1 MKTRNKALVLTL
13 CAVLLVVATVMG
25 TLAYLTDKTDEVK
38 NTFTIG
44 KVDID
49 LTETKQPDGSGN
61 RNFKMVPGCTI
72 EKDPKVTVT
81 ADSEDCIV
89 FVKVEKSDNFNNF
102 LTYNMADGWRELTG
116 NTGVYYREVKNSDT
130 TREFPI
136 LKDNKVQVQNNV
148 TSEQMNDLTATTY
161 PTLTFKAYACQ
172 LTKDGNAS
180 FTPAE
185 AWNELNPTPAP

>member
-25 TLAYLTDKTDEVK
+25 TLAYLTDTTDEVK

-49 LTETKQPDGSGN
+49 LTETKQPDDSGN

-81 ADSEDCIV
+81 ADSEDCLV
-89 FVKVEKSDNFNNF
+89 FVKVEKSANFTTF
-102 LTYNMADGWRELTG
+102 LTYDMADGWTALP
-116 NTGVYYREVKNSDT
+116 NNDGVYYREVKNTDT
-130 TREFPI
+130 NREFPI
-136 LKDNKVQVQNNV
+136 LKDNKVQVKSDV
-148 TSEQMNDLTATTY
+148 ISTQMNNLTANTY

-172 LTKDGNAS
+172 LTKDGNAN
-180 FTPAE
+180 FTPAD